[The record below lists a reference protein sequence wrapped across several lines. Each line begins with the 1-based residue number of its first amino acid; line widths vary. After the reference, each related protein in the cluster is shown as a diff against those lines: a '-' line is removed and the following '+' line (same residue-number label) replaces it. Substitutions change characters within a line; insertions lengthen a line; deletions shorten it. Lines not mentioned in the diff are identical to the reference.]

1 MPEGQKRFVWNAR
14 IGAAVVVV
22 AAAVVAG
29 IYVTLAGQGNGS
41 VDAVCAAAKPGVAAL
56 DPLVGGE
63 VAAFQ
68 LAREP
73 EKLSELAFT
82 SDDGKP
88 MTLAAFTG
96 KVVLV
101 NLWATWCGPCRQEMP
116 ALDRLQAALGGDD
129 FVVVPVSIDIG
140 DPERPK
146 AFLEQVGVKNLPLYT
161 DRTTKIF
168 EDVKARGLAIG
179 LPVTFL
185 LDRNGC
191 RLGHINGP
199 AEWDSE
205 DGKRLIEAVIK
216 GAAGTSGG

>member
-1 MPEGQKRFVWNAR
+1 MA
-14 IGAAVVVV
+14 
-22 AAAVVAG
+22 
-29 IYVTLAGQGNGS
+29 
-41 VDAVCAAAKPGVAAL
+41 
-56 DPLVGGE
+56 
-63 VAAFQ
+63 
-68 LAREP
+68 
-73 EKLSELAFT
+73 
-82 SDDGKP
+82 
-88 MTLAAFTG
+88 
-96 KVVLV
+96 LV

-129 FVVVPVSIDIG
+129 FAVVPVSIDIG

-146 AFLEQVGVKNLPLYT
+146 AFLEQIGVKNLPLYT

-179 LPVTFL
+179 LPVTVL

-205 DGKRLIEAVIK
+205 DGRRLIEAAIK
-216 GAAGTSGG
+216 GAAGSVRRIDDGSSQQQTAENGARVSEEARSFARCSC

>member
-1 MPEGQKRFVWNAR
+1 MPESQKRFVWNAR
-14 IGAAVVVV
+14 VGVAVTAVAAVVL
-22 AAAVVAG
+22 AG
-29 IYVTLAGQGNGS
+29 IYVTLAGQGNG
-41 VDAVCAAAKPGVAAL
+41 VVAVECVAAKADAAAL

-68 LAREP
+68 IAREP
-73 EKLSELAFT
+73 EKLSELSFISA
-82 SDDGKP
+82 DGKP
-88 MTLAAFTG
+88 ITLAAFGG
-96 KVVLV
+96 KVALV

-129 FVVVPVSIDIG
+129 FAVVPISIDIG
-140 DPERPK
+140 DPDRPK

-205 DGKRLIEAVIK
+205 DAKRLIEAAI
-216 GAAGTSGG
+216 GRRAAGS

>member
-1 MPEGQKRFVWNAR
+1 MAESQKRFVWNAR
-14 IGAAVVVV
+14 YGVAVTAVAAVVL
-22 AAAVVAG
+22 AG
-29 IYVTLAGQGNGS
+29 IYVTLAGQGNG
-41 VDAVCAAAKPGVAAL
+41 VVAAECVAAKSEAAAL

-68 LAREP
+68 IAREP
-73 EKLSELAFT
+73 EKLSGLGFT
-82 SDDGKP
+82 GTDGKP
-88 MTLAAFTG
+88 MTLAAFNG
-96 KVVLV
+96 KVALV

-129 FVVVPVSIDIG
+129 FAVVPISIDIG

-146 AFLEQVGVKNLPLYT
+146 AFLEQIGVKNLPLYT

-168 EDVKARGLAIG
+168 EEVRTRGLAIG

-191 RLGHINGP
+191 RLGHVNGP

-205 DGKRLIEAVIK
+205 DGKRLIEAAIGK
-216 GAAGTSGG
+216 KAAG

>member
-14 IGAAVVVV
+14 VGVAVTAVAAVVL
-22 AAAVVAG
+22 AG
-29 IYVTLAGQGNGS
+29 IYVTLAGQGNGG
-41 VDAVCAAAKPGVAAL
+41 VAAECVAAKADAVAL

-73 EKLSELAFT
+73 ENLSGLAFT
-82 SDDGKP
+82 GTDGKP
-88 MTLAAFTG
+88 MMLAAFNG
-96 KVVLV
+96 KVALV

-116 ALDRLQAALGGDD
+116 ALDRLQATLGGDD
-129 FVVVPVSIDIG
+129 FAVVPVSIDIG

-168 EDVKARGLAIG
+168 EAVKARGLAIG

-185 LDRNGC
+185 LDRKGC

-205 DGKRLIEAVIK
+205 DGKRLIQAAIRG
-216 GAAGTSGG
+216 GAAGT